1 MKSMGLEVCRN
12 EGENLNIAKRAALKV
27 LNMSLSE
34 YNSRFL
40 SGESLTD
47 GDQAVDTDT
56 ALKYSVVF
64 ACCRVLAE
72 TYASVPLLLYKK
84 NGTEREAVTELPKT
98 DSNYMLYDILH
109 NVPNEEMSHFNFSE
123 AMMMSMSTNGNAI
136 AQRLVNASGELV
148 GLYPINAEIERDK
161 ETKKLIY
168 KVSSGG
174 KQITLQR
181 GEVFHVPGPSLNG
194 INGLSPISYAAS
206 AIRLGL
212 SYEQFGIQFYRNAAN
227 PSGAFTN
234 PSELGEESYQ
244 RLKKQLKEQYT
255 GIGNTGTPML
265 LEGGLD
271 WKQFTVNPVDAQ
283 LIESKNF
290 QIEDICRIYRVP
302 QHLVNKLDR
311 STNNNIEEQAL
322 EFVMYTMLPYFKRF
336 EECMNAQLLTPKQ
349 RIDGYFLE
357 HKIDGLMRG
366 NSTARSTFYAS
377 GRQWGWL
384 SVNDIRRL
392 ENLPSVDG
400 GDIYLQPAN
409 MIEAGS
415 DQSNAVNA
423 KILQDI
429 ENIMKERSN
438 AN

>member
-1 MKSMGLEVCRN
+1 MK

-40 SGESLTD
+40 SGEPVTD
-47 GDQAVDTDT
+47 GEQNVDTDT

-64 ACCRVLAE
+64 ACCRVLGE
-72 TYASVPLLLYKK
+72 TFASVPILLYKK
-84 NGTEREAVTELPKT
+84 SGAEREAVTDLPI
-98 DSNYMLYDILH
+98 YDILH

-123 AMMMSMSTNGNAI
+123 SMMMGMSTNGNAI
-136 AQRLVNASGELV
+136 AQRLFNASGELV
-148 GLYPINAEIERDK
+148 GLYPISATIDRDK

-168 KVSSGG
+168 RVNSGS
-174 KQITLQR
+174 QTVTFQR
-181 GEVFHVPGPSLNG
+181 GEVFHVPGPSLDG
-194 INGLSPISYAAS
+194 IHGLSPISYAAS

-212 SYEQFGIQFYRNAAN
+212 SYEQFGIHFFRNAAN
-227 PSGAFTN
+227 PSGAFSN
-234 PSELGEESYQ
+234 PGELGEEAYK
-244 RLKKQLKEQYT
+244 RLKNQLKEQYT
-255 GIGNTGTPML
+255 GLQNTGTPML

-271 WKQFTVNPVDAQ
+271 WKQFTVNPTDAQ
-283 LIESKNF
+283 LLESKNF

-336 EECMNAQLLTPKQ
+336 EECMNAQLLTPAQ
-349 RIDGYFLE
+349 RGQGYFLE

-366 NSTARSTFYAS
+366 NSTARASFYAS

-392 ENLPSVDG
+392 ENLPPVDG
-400 GDIYLQPAN
+400 GDVYLQPSN
-409 MIEAGS
+409 MVEAGS
-415 DQSNAVNA
+415 NQANAVNA
-423 KILQDI
+423 KVLQEI
-429 ENIMKERSN
+429 ENILKERSN

>member
-1 MKSMGLEVCRN
+1 MKSMGLEVYQI

-27 LNMSLSE
+27 LNMSMSE
-34 YNSRFL
+34 YNSRFI
-40 SGESLTD
+40 SGEPVTD
-47 GDQAVDTDT
+47 SECDVDTDV
-56 ALKYSVVF
+56 ALKYSAVF
-64 ACCRVLAE
+64 ACCRVLSE
-72 TYASVPLLLYKK
+72 TYASVPILLYKK
-84 NGTEREAVTELPKT
+84 NEAGREAVTDLPI
-98 DSNYMLYDILH
+98 YDILH
-109 NVPNEEMSHFNFSE
+109 TVPNEEMSHFNYSE
-123 AMMMSMSTNGNAI
+123 AMMMSMNTGGNAI
-136 AQRLVNASGELV
+136 AQRLVNKSGELV
-148 GLYPINAEIERDK
+148 GLYPINAMVDRDK

-168 KVSSGG
+168 KIGSGNA
-174 KQITLQR
+174 QRTLQR
-181 GEVFHVPGPSLNG
+181 TEVFHVPGPSLDG

-212 SYEQFGIQFYRNAAN
+212 SYEQFGIHFFRNAAN

-234 PSELGEESYQ
+234 PGELGEEAYQ

-255 GIGNTGTPML
+255 GIKNTGTPML

-271 WKQFTVNPVDAQ
+271 WKQFTVNPTDAQ

-311 STNNNIEEQAL
+311 STFSNIEQQSL
-322 EFVMYTMLPYFKRF
+322 EFIVYTMLPIFKRY
-336 EECMNAQLLTPKQ
+336 EECMNAQLLTPEQ
-349 RIDGYFLE
+349 RRAGYFLE
-357 HKIDGLMRG
+357 HKVDGLLRG
-366 NSTARSTFYAS
+366 DSAARSTFYAS

-415 DQSNAVNA
+415 GQSNAVNA
-423 KILQDI
+423 KVLQDI